1 MPQASAMIC
10 LAQARKGRRYCRSS
24 VSEREMRRIDMSS
37 EQVQEY
43 RGVMT
48 LPGEQEERGVSLSLD
63 AAAPSVSIR
72 FDEPIEG
79 SAEWQVEGL
88 TVANRLK
95 YNEVVFYTTG
105 LPKETVQVT
114 WKFNSSL
121 LDDSL
126 AGVVIARP
134 NTLRVTGEKG
144 FVLTKVG

>member
-1 MPQASAMIC
+1 
-10 LAQARKGRRYCRSS
+10 
-24 VSEREMRRIDMSS
+24 MSS

-48 LPGEQEERGVSLSLD
+48 LPGEQEERGVSLALD
-63 AAAPSVSIR
+63 TAAPSVSIR
-72 FDEPIEG
+72 FDDPIEG
-79 SAEWQVEGL
+79 SADWQAEGL

-134 NTLRVTGEKG
+134 NALRVTGEKG

>member
-1 MPQASAMIC
+1 M
-10 LAQARKGRRYCRSS
+10 K
-24 VSEREMRRIDMSS
+24 RIDMTT
-37 EQVQEY
+37 QQTQEY

-63 AAAPSVSIR
+63 TAAPSVSIR

-79 SAEWQVEGL
+79 SADWQAEGL

-134 NTLRVTGEKG
+134 NALRVTGEKG

>member
-1 MPQASAMIC
+1 
-10 LAQARKGRRYCRSS
+10 
-24 VSEREMRRIDMSS
+24 MSS

-63 AAAPSVSIR
+63 AVAPSVSIR
-72 FDEPIEG
+72 FDEPIDG
-79 SAEWQVEGL
+79 SSDWQAEGL

-105 LPKETVQVT
+105 LPKETGQVT

-126 AGVVIARP
+126 AGVVIAP
-134 NTLRVTGEKG
+134 PTPCELRAKRALG
-144 FVLTKVG
+144 

>member
-1 MPQASAMIC
+1 
-10 LAQARKGRRYCRSS
+10 
-24 VSEREMRRIDMSS
+24 MSN

-43 RGVMT
+43 RGMMT
-48 LPGEQEERGVSLSLD
+48 LPGEQEERGVWLSLD
-63 AAAPSVSIR
+63 AASSSVSIR

-79 SAEWQVEGL
+79 SADWQAEGL

-105 LPKETVQVT
+105 LPKETVQIT

-134 NTLRVTGEKG
+134 NALRVTGEKG

>member
-1 MPQASAMIC
+1 
-10 LAQARKGRRYCRSS
+10 
-24 VSEREMRRIDMSS
+24 MSS

-72 FDEPIEG
+72 FDEPIDG
-79 SAEWQVEGL
+79 NADWQAEGL

-134 NTLRVTGEKG
+134 NALRVTGEKG